1 MRDGFIK
8 VAAATPEIKV
18 AHCDYNAKA
27 CIELI
32 EQDAEQGVKVLVL
45 PELVLDLRGPVLSGH
60 PAAGCGKRPE
70 SGAGGHRRTGYGGR
84 SGPARPRRV
93 GQQAV

>member
-27 CIELI
+27 CIALI
-32 EQDAEQGVKVLVL
+32 EEAASRGVKVLTF
-45 PELVLDLRGPVLSGH
+45 PELVLTGATCGDLFYQDTLIRGP
-60 PAAGCGKRPE
+60 
-70 SGAGGHRRTGYGGR
+70 RRL
-84 SGPARPRRV
+84 
-93 GQQAV
+93 